1 MDRFT
6 KKSPRSEVT
15 VIKVVPPL
23 IDLVYQS
30 VWRSREPDVDIRPLA
45 AIRPTSPIRGTSDK
59 LREDRD
65 STQPLVSPGENPPPV
80 GKYGDPFVKHVG
92 FSHPLS
98 KTCALDDNANN
109 VEHSSVVLDETGRQ
123 VRQSILPEGH
133 VYDEE
138 IGLPVDNKQE
148 GADDDQ
154 SVIWTDDSSVV
165 SVSSEPP
172 SDDDGH
178 SE

>member
-1 MDRFT
+1 M
-6 KKSPRSEVT
+6 
-15 VIKVVPPL
+15 
-23 IDLVYQS
+23 
-30 VWRSREPDVDIRPLA
+30 
-45 AIRPTSPIRGTSDK
+45 
-59 LREDRD
+59 
-65 STQPLVSPGENPPPV
+65 SPGENPPPV

-109 VEHSSVVLDETGRQ
+109 VEHSSVFLDETGRQ